1 MRGCVADIIVGALL
15 VPNACVVLAVIA
27 GLDTVDTG
35 GALKADGG
43 DSVEVRLLDGAI
55 DSGNVVSTPG

>member
-1 MRGCVADIIVGALL
+1 MGAL
-15 VPNACVVLAVIA
+15 VAFNVCVVVLVVVS

-35 GALKADGG
+35 SVLKTDGG
-43 DSVEVRLLDGAI
+43 DSVEVLLLDGAI